1 MKRSNRLIL
10 LIGVF
15 LAIVA
20 FVGIVLIVQGKP
32 STSGPSTASELP
44 TVYAAKPITLGTE
57 ITADML
63 EQKTTKVVERDGT
76 AFSNPSLLLGKIAAK
91 DIAQGKQLTADD
103 FNRGGSQTSIT
114 VPVGM
119 RAMAVT
125 VDQGSGVGT
134 LIRVGDYVDLLVGIT
149 GDKFPVITL
158 NTNDDSF
165 QVVSGINATS
175 AKVLLQGMQV
185 IGTLLPPPPA
195 RQQQGQAQANANTA
209 NGQEAATNLNNQ
221 SEIVILAVTA
231 QQAEAIKFAQIDGSI
246 SLVLR
251 SPKDFRD
258 EGGNPI
264 APPPAGTTGITL
276 RVLVDEYRVL
286 IPQLVETAVPAQAR
300 PR

>member
-1 MKRSNRLIL
+1 LKRSNRLIL

-15 LAIVA
+15 FAIVA
-20 FVGIVLIVQGKP
+20 FIGIVFIVQGNRSP
-32 STSGPSTASELP
+32 SGPSVATDLP
-44 TVYAAKPITLGTE
+44 TVFAAKPITLGSE

-63 EQKTTKVVERDGT
+63 TVTETKVTERDPT
-76 AFSNPSLLLGKIAAK
+76 AFASVSLLLGKIAGK
-91 DIAQGKQLTADD
+91 DIPQGKQLTADD
-103 FNRGGSQTSIT
+103 FNRGGNQATVT
-114 VPVGM
+114 VPAGM
-119 RAMAVT
+119 RAIAIT

-134 LIRVGDYVDLLVGIT
+134 LIRTGDYVDLLVAIT

-158 NTNDDSF
+158 TDSNNF

-185 IGTLLPPPPA
+185 IGTLLPPPTA
-195 RQQQGQAQANANTA
+195 AQAQASQPPGEGGAS
-209 NGQEAATNLNNQ
+209 LNNQ
-221 SEIVILAVTA
+221 SEIVILAVDA
-231 QQAEAIKFAQIDGSI
+231 QQSEVIKFAQIDGSI

-258 EGGNPI
+258 EAGNPI
-264 APPPAGTTGITL
+264 VPPPAGTTGITL

>member
-15 LAIVA
+15 FAIVA
-20 FVGIVLIVQGKP
+20 FIGIVFIVQGNRSP
-32 STSGPSTASELP
+32 SGPSVATELP
-44 TVYAAKPITLGTE
+44 TVFAAKPIALGSE

-63 EQKTTKVVERDGT
+63 TVDEHTKVTERDPT
-76 AFSNPSLLLGKIAAK
+76 AFGSPSLLLGKIAGK
-91 DIAQGKQLTADD
+91 DIPQGKQLTADD
-103 FNRGGSQTSIT
+103 FNRGGNQASVT
-114 VPVGM
+114 VPAGM
-119 RAMAVT
+119 RAIAVT

-134 LIRVGDYVDLLVGIT
+134 LIRTGDYVDLLVAIT

-158 NTNDDSF
+158 TDSNTF

-185 IGTLLPPPPA
+185 IGTLLPPPTA
-195 RQQQGQAQANANTA
+195 AQA
-209 NGQEAATNLNNQ
+209 AASQAPGAGEGGASLNNQ
-221 SEIVILAVTA
+221 SEIVILAVDA
-231 QQAEAIKFAQIDGSI
+231 QQSEVIKFSQIDGSI

-258 EGGNPI
+258 EAGNPI
-264 APPPAGTTGITL
+264 VPPPAGTTGITL

-286 IPQLVETAVPAQAR
+286 IPQLVETAVPAQAK

>member
-20 FVGIVLIVQGKP
+20 FIGIVVIVQGKP
-32 STSGPSTASELP
+32 STSGPSTATELP
-44 TVYAAKPITLGTE
+44 TVFAAKPITLGTE

-63 EQKTTKVVERDGT
+63 QVTTTKVTERDPT
-76 AFSNPSLLLGKIAAK
+76 AFASPSLLLGKIAAK

-103 FNRGGSQTSIT
+103 FNRGGNQASVT
-114 VPVGM
+114 VPAGM
-119 RAMAVT
+119 RAIAVT

-134 LIRVGDYVDLLVGIT
+134 LIRTGDYVDLLVAIT

-158 NTNDDSF
+158 NPTDNSF
-165 QVVSGINATS
+165 TVVQGINATS

-185 IGTLLPPPPA
+185 IGTLLPPPTAPA
-195 RQQQGQAQANANTA
+195 NGQGQASPAP
-209 NGQEAATNLNNQ
+209 GEGAASLNNQ
-221 SEIVILAVTA
+221 SEIVILSVDA
-231 QQAEAIKFAQIDGSI
+231 QQAEVIKFAQIDGSI

-258 EGGNPI
+258 DQGNPI
-264 APPPAGTTGITL
+264 VPAPAGTTGITL

-286 IPQLVETAVPAQAR
+286 IPQLVETAVPAQAK

>member
-1 MKRSNRLIL
+1 LKRSNRLIL

-15 LAIVA
+15 FAIVA
-20 FVGIVLIVQGKP
+20 FIGIVFIVQGNRNP
-32 STSGPSTASELP
+32 SGPSVATELP
-44 TVYAAKPITLGTE
+44 TVFAAKPISLGSE

-63 EQKTTKVVERDGT
+63 TVDEHTKVTERDPT
-76 AFSNPSLLLGKIAAK
+76 AFATPTLLLGKIAGK
-91 DIAQGKQLTADD
+91 DIPQGKQLTADD
-103 FNRGGSQTSIT
+103 FNRGGNQASVT
-114 VPVGM
+114 VPAGM
-119 RAMAVT
+119 RAIAVT

-134 LIRVGDYVDLLVGIT
+134 LIRTGDYVDLLVAIT

-158 NTNDDSF
+158 TDSNSF

-175 AKVLLQGMQV
+175 AKLLLQGMQV
-185 IGTLLPPPPA
+185 IGTLLPPPSA
-195 RQQQGQAQANANTA
+195 AQAQAQAS
-209 NGQEAATNLNNQ
+209 AAPGGSEGASLNNQ
-221 SEIVILAVTA
+221 SEIVIIAVSA
-231 QQAEAIKFAQIDGSI
+231 QQSEVIKFAQIDGSI

-258 EGGNPI
+258 DQGNPI

-286 IPQLVETAVPAQAR
+286 IPQLVETAVPAQAK

>member
-1 MKRSNRLIL
+1 LKRSNRLIL

-15 LAIVA
+15 FAIVA
-20 FVGIVLIVQGKP
+20 FIGIVFIVQGNRN
-32 STSGPSTASELP
+32 TSGPSVATELP
-44 TVYAAKPITLGTE
+44 TVFAAKPITLGSE

-63 EQKTTKVVERDGT
+63 QVTTTKVTERDPT
-76 AFSNPSLLLGKIAAK
+76 AFATPSLLLGKIAGK
-91 DIAQGKQLTADD
+91 DIPQGKQLTADD
-103 FNRGGSQTSIT
+103 FNRGGNQATVT
-114 VPVGM
+114 VPAGM
-119 RAMAVT
+119 RAIAVT

-134 LIRVGDYVDLLVGIT
+134 LIRTGDYVDLLVGIT
-149 GDKFPVITL
+149 GDKFPVITVTDS
-158 NTNDDSF
+158 NSF

-185 IGTLLPPPPA
+185 IGTLLPPPTA
-195 RQQQGQAQANANTA
+195 AQAAA
-209 NGQEAATNLNNQ
+209 SQQPGAGENGASLNNQ
-221 SEIVILAVTA
+221 SEIVILAVSA
-231 QQAEAIKFAQIDGSI
+231 QQSEVIKFAQIDGSI

-258 EGGNPI
+258 DQGNPI
-264 APPPAGTTGITL
+264 APAPAGTTGITL

>member
-1 MKRSNRLIL
+1 LKRSNRLIL

-15 LAIVA
+15 VAILA
-20 FVGIVLIVQGKP
+20 FVGIVLLFQGKGGP
-32 STSGPSTASELP
+32 SGPSVATELP
-44 TVYAAKPITLGTE
+44 TVFAAKPIALGSE

-63 EQKTTKVVERDGT
+63 TVTTTKVTERDPT
-76 AFSNPSLLLGKIAAK
+76 AFGSGSLLLGRIAGK
-91 DIAQGKQLTADD
+91 DIPQGKQLTADD
-103 FNRGGSQTSIT
+103 FNRGGNQSTVT
-114 VPVGM
+114 VPAGM
-119 RAMAVT
+119 RAIAVT

-134 LIRVGDYVDLLVGIT
+134 LIRTGDYVDLLVGIT

-158 NTNDDSF
+158 TDANTF

-185 IGTLLPPPPA
+185 IGTLLPPPSA
-195 RQQQGQAQANANTA
+195 AQAQANQQPGAGDGGA
-209 NGQEAATNLNNQ
+209 SLNNQ
-221 SEIVILAVTA
+221 SEIVILAVNA
-231 QQAEAIKFAQIDGSI
+231 QQSEVIKFAQIDGSI

-258 EGGNPI
+258 EAGNPI

>member
-1 MKRSNRLIL
+1 LKRSNRLIL

-15 LAIVA
+15 FAIVA
-20 FVGIVLIVQGKP
+20 FIGIVFIVQGNRSP
-32 STSGPSTASELP
+32 SGPSVATELP
-44 TVYAAKPITLGTE
+44 TVFAAKPITLGSE

-63 EQKTTKVVERDGT
+63 QVTTTKVTERDPT
-76 AFSNPSLLLGKIAAK
+76 AFALSSLLLGKIAGK
-91 DIAQGKQLTADD
+91 DIPQGKQLTADD
-103 FNRGGSQTSIT
+103 FNRGGNQASVT
-114 VPVGM
+114 VPAGM
-119 RAMAVT
+119 RAIAVT

-134 LIRVGDYVDLLVGIT
+134 LIHTGDYVDLLVAIT

-158 NTNDDSF
+158 TDSNNF

-185 IGTLLPPPPA
+185 IGTLLPPPTA
-195 RQQQGQAQANANTA
+195 AQAQAQASQA
-209 NGQEAATNLNNQ
+209 PGEGAQSLNNQ
-221 SEIVILAVTA
+221 SEIVILAVDA
-231 QQAEAIKFAQIDGSI
+231 QQSEVIKFAQIDGSI

-258 EGGNPI
+258 EAGNPI
-264 APPPAGTTGITL
+264 VPPPAGTTGITL

>member
-1 MKRSNRLIL
+1 LKRSNRLIL

-15 LAIVA
+15 FAIVA
-20 FVGIVLIVQGKP
+20 FIGIVFIVQGNRSP
-32 STSGPSTASELP
+32 SGPSVATELP
-44 TVYAAKPITLGTE
+44 TVFAAKPIALGSE

-63 EQKTTKVVERDGT
+63 TVDEHTKVTERDPT
-76 AFSNPSLLLGKIAAK
+76 AFGSASLLLGKIAGK
-91 DIAQGKQLTADD
+91 DIPQGKQLTADD
-103 FNRGGSQTSIT
+103 FNRGGNQATLT
-114 VPVGM
+114 VPAGM
-119 RAMAVT
+119 RAIAVT

-134 LIRVGDYVDLLVGIT
+134 LIRTGDYVDLLVAIT

-158 NTNDDSF
+158 TDSNTF

-185 IGTLLPPPPA
+185 IGTLLPAPTA
-195 RQQQGQAQANANTA
+195 AQAQASPAPGEA
-209 NGQEAATNLNNQ
+209 GQSLNNQ
-221 SEIVILAVTA
+221 SEIVMLAVDA
-231 QQAEAIKFAQIDGSI
+231 QQSEVIKFAQIDGSI

-258 EGGNPI
+258 EAGNPI
-264 APPPAGTTGITL
+264 VPPPAGTTGITL

-286 IPQLVETAVPAQAR
+286 IPQLVETAVPAQAK

>member
-1 MKRSNRLIL
+1 LKRSNRLIL

-15 LAIVA
+15 FAIVA
-20 FVGIVLIVQGKP
+20 FIGIVFIVQGNRSP
-32 STSGPSTASELP
+32 SGPSVATELP
-44 TVYAAKPITLGTE
+44 TVFAAKPITLGSE

-63 EQKTTKVVERDGT
+63 QVTTTKVTERDPT
-76 AFSNPSLLLGKIAAK
+76 AFASPSLLLGKIAGK
-91 DIAQGKQLTADD
+91 DIPQGKQLTADD
-103 FNRGGSQTSIT
+103 FNRGGNQASVT
-114 VPVGM
+114 VPAGM
-119 RAMAVT
+119 RAIAIT

-134 LIRVGDYVDLLVGIT
+134 LIRTGDYVDLLVAIT

-158 NTNDDSF
+158 TDANTF

-185 IGTLLPPPPA
+185 IGTLLPPPTA
-195 RQQQGQAQANANTA
+195 AQAQATPAPGGGEGGA
-209 NGQEAATNLNNQ
+209 SLNNQ
-221 SEIVILAVTA
+221 SEIVILAVDA
-231 QQAEAIKFAQIDGSI
+231 QQSEVIKFAQIDGSI

-258 EGGNPI
+258 EAGNPI
-264 APPPAGTTGITL
+264 VPPPAGTTGITL

>member
-1 MKRSNRLIL
+1 LKRSNRLIL

-15 LAIVA
+15 FAIVA
-20 FVGIVLIVQGKP
+20 FIGIVFIVQGNRT
-32 STSGPSTASELP
+32 TSGPSVATELP
-44 TVYAAKPITLGTE
+44 TVFAAKPISLGSE

-63 EQKTTKVVERDGT
+63 TVTTTKVTERDPT
-76 AFSNPSLLLGKIAAK
+76 AFNNPTLLLGKIAGK
-91 DIAQGKQLTADD
+91 DIPQGKQLTADD
-103 FNRGGSQTSIT
+103 FNRGGNQASVT
-114 VPVGM
+114 VPAGM
-119 RAMAVT
+119 RAIAVT

-134 LIRVGDYVDLLVGIT
+134 LIHTGDYVDLLVAIT

-158 NTNDDSF
+158 TDSNTF

-185 IGTLLPPPPA
+185 IGTLLPPPTA
-195 RQQQGQAQANANTA
+195 AQAQANQASPA
-209 NGQEAATNLNNQ
+209 PGEGGASLNNQ
-221 SEIVILAVTA
+221 SEIVILAVDA
-231 QQAEAIKFAQIDGSI
+231 QQSEVIKFAQVDGSI

-258 EGGNPI
+258 EAGNPI
-264 APPPAGTTGITL
+264 VPPPAGTTGITL

>member
-15 LAIVA
+15 FAIVA
-20 FVGIVLIVQGKP
+20 FIGIVFIVQGNR
-32 STSGPSTASELP
+32 STSGPSVATELP
-44 TVYAAKPITLGTE
+44 TVFAAKPIALGSE

-63 EQKTTKVVERDGT
+63 TVDEHTKVTERDPT
-76 AFSNPSLLLGKIAAK
+76 AFGSPSLLLGKIAGK
-91 DIAQGKQLTADD
+91 DIPQGKQLTADD
-103 FNRGGSQTSIT
+103 FNRGGNQATLT
-114 VPVGM
+114 VPAGM
-119 RAMAVT
+119 RAIAVT

-134 LIRVGDYVDLLVGIT
+134 LIRTGDYVDLLVAIT

-158 NTNDDSF
+158 TDSNTF

-185 IGTLLPPPPA
+185 IGTLLPAPTA
-195 RQQQGQAQANANTA
+195 AQAQASPAPGEA
-209 NGQEAATNLNNQ
+209 GQSLNNQ
-221 SEIVILAVTA
+221 SEIVMLAVDA
-231 QQAEAIKFAQIDGSI
+231 QQSEVIKFAQIDGSI

-258 EGGNPI
+258 EAGNPI
-264 APPPAGTTGITL
+264 VPPPAGTTGITL

-286 IPQLVETAVPAQAR
+286 IPQLVETAVPAQAK